1 MQFYPPQ
8 LIISPDGRYYW
19 DFEKRRWNRLPTN
32 GNPLIYFILGAAITI
47 GILYAVFLA

>member
-19 DFEKRRWNRLPTN
+19 DFEKRRWTRLPTN
-32 GNPLIYFILGAAITI
+32 GNPLFYIILGAAITI
-47 GILYAVFLA
+47 GILYLIFWM